1 MKTNNIS
8 KYLEQIKLSGKFDLD
23 YIDCLFKSLDNKYDG
38 AYIAKNVIEVIEKRY
53 DKNKKNNS

>member
-8 KYLEQIKLSGKFDLD
+8 KYLKQIKLSGKFDLD
-23 YIDCLFKSLDNKYDG
+23 YIDCLVKGLDDKYDG
-38 AYIAKNVIEVIEKRY
+38 AYIAKNIIEVIEKRY